1 MKKLS
6 AILLLS
12 LLFFNWYGYRIL
24 SAYLQHQSDSKLEAK
39 LDRNEY
45 DESQLI
51 ELRVPINLPYHND
64 WAGFERFNGEI
75 EIDGVYYKYV
85 QRKVEKGELVL
96 KCLPNNDKQ
105 LLQSARDNFFKL
117 VNDLHQKKSSNKSEK
132 SQANS
137 FKGLFSDY
145 QQEVNNWTLD
155 HQLAPQLAHHT
166 NPSCFF
172 SFPFSYSPEQP
183 PDFI

>member
-1 MKKLS
+1 MC
-6 AILLLS
+6 

-24 SAYLQHQSDSKLEAK
+24 SVYLQHQSDTKLEAK

-64 WAGFERFNGEI
+64 WSGFERFNGEI

-85 QRKVEKGELVL
+85 QRKVENGELVL
-96 KCLPNNDKQ
+96 KCLPNNNKQ
-105 LLQSARDNFFKL
+105 MLQSARDNFFKL
-117 VNDLHQKKSSNKSEK
+117 VNDLQQNNPGKKSGK

-145 QQEVNNWTLD
+145 QQEKNHWTLNEYCSV
-155 HQLAPQLAHHT
+155 QVSYQTLPFLLISAA
-166 NPSCFF
+166 F
-172 SFPFSYSPEQP
+172 SDSPEQP
-183 PDFI
+183 PDLG